1 MAPLTARLLV
11 FFTAAAVLVMEILA
25 GRLLAPYVGVTLETF
40 TGIIGTVLAGISLGA
55 WAGGRLADRHPPVR
69 LLGPALVVGG
79 LFVLLAPTI
88 VAAVGPSLT
97 GGGPVEIVVLAALGF
112 FAPAVVLSTVTPIMA
127 KITLDDLAETGAVV
141 GGLSATGTAG
151 AIFGTFLTGFVL
163 LAALPSRPIVLAV
176 GVALVIVGTILAFRS
191 AKLAPPGVA
200 AVVAATLVG
209 AALLGIVSG
218 PCQFETGYFCARVTT
233 DELRESGRVLWLD
246 TLRHS
251 YVDLLDPSYLDFRYA
266 RLVADTVLTTAP
278 DGPLDALYIG
288 GGGFT
293 LPRWLSAE
301 RPGST
306 NTVLELDPSLVD
318 IAEDELG
325 LVTAEI
331 DEIAIGDARLG
342 IDDTPEGAFEVV
354 VGDAFGG
361 LSVPWHLTTREFLED
376 IDSRLAPGGLYV
388 MNLID
393 YPPFRFA
400 RAEAATLAEVFP
412 EVLVLAPPDYL
423 DGRAGGNVVLAAGAS
438 PFDVASI
445 EAAIADRAGSE
456 VALTGAEA
464 AEWIDGSPILTDDF
478 APVDQWI
485 SRG

>member
-1 MAPLTARLLV
+1 
-11 FFTAAAVLVMEILA
+11 
-25 GRLLAPYVGVTLETF
+25 LETF

-97 GGGPVEIVVLAALGF
+97 AGGPVEIVVLAALGF
-112 FAPAVVLSTVTPIMA
+112 FAPAVVLSTVTPIVA
-127 KITLDDLAETGAVV
+127 KITLDDLAETGTVV

-176 GVALVIVGTILAFRS
+176 GVALVIVGTILAVRS
-191 AKLAPPGVA
+191 SRLGPPGVA

-233 DELRESGRVLWLD
+233 DEFREGGRVLWLD

-251 YVDLLDPSYLDFRYA
+251 YVDLLDPTYLDFRYA

-278 DGPLDALYIG
+278 AGPLDALYVG

-293 LPRWLSAE
+293 LPRWLAAE

-306 NTVLELDPSLVD
+306 NTVLELDPSLVG

-325 LVTAEI
+325 LVPEEI

-342 IDDTPEGAFEVV
+342 IADTPEGSFDVV

-376 IDSRLAPGGLYV
+376 VRSRLTPEGLYV

-412 EVLVLAPPDYL
+412 EVLVLAPPEYL
-423 DGRAGGNVVLAAGAS
+423 DGRAGGNVVLAAGAA
-438 PFDVASI
+438 PFDVAAI
-445 EAAIADRAGSE
+445 EAAVADRAGSE
-456 VALTGAEA
+456 VALTGADA
-464 AEWIDGSPILTDDF
+464 ARWIDGSPILTDDF

>member
-1 MAPLTARLLV
+1 M
-11 FFTAAAVLVMEILA
+11 
-25 GRLLAPYVGVTLETF
+25 
-40 TGIIGTVLAGISLGA
+40 
-55 WAGGRLADRHPPVR
+55 
-69 LLGPALVVGG
+69 
-79 LFVLLAPTI
+79 
-88 VAAVGPSLT
+88 
-97 GGGPVEIVVLAALGF
+97 
-112 FAPAVVLSTVTPIMA
+112 TPIVA
-127 KITLDDLAETGAVV
+127 KITLDDLAETGTVV

-176 GVALVIVGTILAFRS
+176 GVALVIAGTDPRRPLRAS
-191 AKLAPPGVA
+191 SGLPGVA

-209 AALLGIVSG
+209 SALLGIVSAALPVRDRLLLRPG
-218 PCQFETGYFCARVTT
+218 HRRRAPRQRPGAVAGHPAPLVRRPARPQPTSTSATPGWWRTPC
-233 DELRESGRVLWLD
+233 SPP
-246 TLRHS
+246 H
-251 YVDLLDPSYLDFRYA
+251 
-266 RLVADTVLTTAP
+266 P

-306 NTVLELDPSLVD
+306 NTVLELDPAWSTSPRTSSGWY
-318 IAEDELG
+318 AG
-325 LVTAEI
+325 EI

-342 IDDTPEGAFEVV
+342 IDDTPEGGFDLV

-361 LSVPWHLTTREFLED
+361 LSVPWHLTTREFVED
-376 IDSRLAPGGLYV
+376 IDSRLAPDGVYV

-412 EVLVLAPPDYL
+412 EVRGAGPARLPRRQSRRQHRARRRARSPSTSPPSRPPSPTGPAP
-423 DGRAGGNVVLAAGAS
+423 RWRS
-438 PFDVASI
+438 PAP
-445 EAAIADRAGSE
+445 RP
-456 VALTGAEA
+456 T
-464 AEWIDGSPILTDDF
+464 EWIDGSPILTDDF